1 MLFSRS
7 TIGFLLV
14 LVSLINVDLF
24 AQTPVATESTA
35 TIEKLLRSIEALGR
49 TQEVLL
55 RGLLEEAQLNRM
67 AFQINS
73 VNLYR
78 LQMLT
83 DSLNS
88 QQGRVESLTAELDIV
103 AQQLR
108 QTSDSLPMEEQ
119 LTEMESDIQKA
130 TDPTYRQMLIQVFNT
145 TKRSIE
151 SQKDQLRKEN
161 ELNQLRQQNLQIKLE
176 QEKARL
182 AELEEKISAM
192 DRHFQNVTAE
202 LGKKKVK

>member
-1 MLFSRS
+1 M
-7 TIGFLLV
+7 
-14 LVSLINVDLF
+14 VSLINVDLF

-130 TDPTYRQMLIQVFNT
+130 TDPTYRQMLIQAFNT